1 MENKLD
7 FKTVADAALN
17 AVDNL
22 LAEWLPSGKYKGHEF
37 FALNPTRADKHLGS
51 FAVNTHSGAWAD
63 YATND
68 AGGDLVSLYAY
79 LFCNGRQGDALK
91 AVAER
96 LRIGKFRSGRKE
108 GMGRRA
114 ENGQVETRKVAAY
127 CAV

>member
-96 LRIGKFRSGRKE
+96 LRFGIFG
-108 GMGRRA
+108 A
-114 ENGQVETRKVAAY
+114 VER
-127 CAV
+127 